1 MRSTLSIIILLL
13 ATATTVP
20 SALGQANSS
29 ILPKPLHGVGIEQK
43 LNAQVPLDTVF
54 RDESGASVPLR
65 SFFGKRPVLLA
76 PVYYRCP
83 MLCSRILSGI
93 VAGLRPL
100 SLRPGK
106 DFDIVAMS
114 FNPVE
119 TPQDAADK
127 RNLYSREYSKRAG
140 IAGWHFLVGSPAS
153 IKAVTDA
160 IGFHYHW
167 DPQTKMFVH
176 GSGVMILTPEGRIAR
191 YFYGIEYEPKDLK
204 LGLIEASHNR
214 IGSPVDQILLFCYH
228 YDPKTGKYGATVLG
242 SLRLAALLTL
252 IILACGL
259 FFLWRRDLLT
269 YKKSPYANK
278 DDAASK
284 TKSAGDAR

>member
-1 MRSTLSIIILLL
+1 MRLAPSLVALALLSAMASLTLAQS
-13 ATATTVP
+13 
-20 SALGQANSS
+20 NSP
-29 ILPKPLHGVGIEQK
+29 ILPKPLHGIGIEQK

-54 RDESGASVPLR
+54 RDETGASVPLR

-106 DFDIVAMS
+106 DFDVVAIS

-119 TPQDAADK
+119 TPQDAAAK
-127 RNLYSREYSKRAG
+127 RDLYSKEYSSRAG
-140 IAGWHFLVGSPAS
+140 TAGWHFLVGSPAS
-153 IKAVTDA
+153 IKAITEA
-160 IGFHYHW
+160 IGFHYRW
-167 DPQTKMFVH
+167 DPATKMFIH
-176 GSGVMILTPEGRIAR
+176 GAGVMVLTPEGRIAR
-191 YFYGIEYEPKDLK
+191 YFYGVEYEPKDLK

-242 SLRLAALLTL
+242 VLRLAAIFTL
-252 IILACGL
+252 AILVVGL
-259 FFLWRRDLLT
+259 ILLWRRDLLT
-269 YKKSPYANK
+269 YKRAPLVGKGGVR
-278 DDAASK
+278 DAK
-284 TKSAGDAR
+284 GGDL